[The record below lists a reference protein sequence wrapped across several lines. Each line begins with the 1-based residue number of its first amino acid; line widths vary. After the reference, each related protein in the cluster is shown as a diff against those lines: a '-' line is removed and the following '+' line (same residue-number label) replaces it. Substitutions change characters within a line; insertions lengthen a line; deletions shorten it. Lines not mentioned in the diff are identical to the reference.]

1 MKDHYSCG
9 AQDIDILDGA
19 EGLRG
24 IFVALSKL
32 DFYKDADAVRGLLL
46 AGKPLAMRHAEIV
59 AEWYDQF
66 DSPKDKSP

>member
-1 MKDHYSCG
+1 MSDHYSCG
-9 AQDIDILDGA
+9 SQDIDILDGA

-46 AGKPLAMRHAEIV
+46 AGRPLAMRHAEIV
-59 AEWYDQF
+59 EAWYDRL
-66 DSPKDKSP
+66 DRKKP